1 MKIKAVIAVLLAVVM
16 AAALCACDGGA
27 EDAVYAQS
35 LRSLN
40 DMGPV
45 GAADRFAGKAVSGQT
60 KEIKRDPSMTVEEI
74 RVEEGQLVSAGDVL
88 FTYNNES
95 ANLNVETAKLEIETL
110 KNKITT
116 LNAQISELTKERNSA
131 ASSAKLAYTLE
142 IQGLEADVKETQY
155 TLGVKEKALKTLE
168 AAAGDTQVK
177 SEIDGRVTEI
187 NEEGGAGEDGSEKP
201 FITIVE
207 VGNLRIKGTINEMNR
222 GALNE
227 GDPVT
232 IRSRTDET
240 QTWQGVIQTIDWEN
254 AEKDDRNNYYFYGGE
269 SDEMTTSS
277 KYPFYITVEDPEGL
291 IVGQHVYIEPGEGA
305 AGRPEGL
312 TIPAW
317 FVNDADSAPWVWAVN
332 GRDRLEKREI
342 TLGDYDELTEKYAVL
357 SGLTLE
363 DYVAFPDE
371 TLKEGMKAE
380 KTDGFAPPDEGGF
393 YDGGMI
399 GEDGYEGGGMIGA
412 DGYEGDGLEGG
423 LYDGGEAFDDAE
435 ALDGADAGIADGGV
449 LFENATGEG
458 EKQD

>member
-1 MKIKAVIAVLLAVVM
+1 MKIKTIIVVLLVVVM
-16 AAALCACDGGA
+16 AAALCACNGG

-45 GAADRFAGKAVSGQT
+45 GVADRFAGMAVSGQT
-60 KEIKRDPSMTVEEI
+60 KEIKKDPSLTVEEI
-74 RVEEGQLVSAGDVL
+74 KVEEGQLVKAGDVL

-95 ANLNVETAKLEIETL
+95 ANLNVEEAKLEIETL

-116 LNAQISELTKERNSA
+116 LNSQISELTKERNSA
-131 ASSAKLAYTLE
+131 ASSDKLAYTLE
-142 IQGLEADVKETQY
+142 IQGLQADVKETQY
-155 TLGVKEKALKTLE
+155 TLGVKEKALKALE
-168 AAAGDTQVK
+168 KTAGDTQVK

-187 NEEGGAGEDGSEKP
+187 NENGGTTEDGNEKP

-207 VGNLRIKGTINEMNR
+207 VGNLRVKGTINEMNR

-254 AEKDDRNNYYFYGGE
+254 AEKEDRSNYGFYGGE

-291 IVGQHVYIEPGEGA
+291 IVGQHVYIEPGETVSNWSDQ
-305 AGRPEGL
+305 L
-312 TIPAW
+312 MIPAY
-317 FVNDADSAPWVWAVN
+317 FVNDADDAPWVWAVN

-342 TLGDYDELTEKYAVL
+342 TLGDYDETTEQYAVL
-357 SGLTLE
+357 TGLTLD

-371 TLKEGMKAE
+371 TLQPGMKAE
-380 KTDGFAPPDEGGF
+380 KIDGYAPADDGEFYDDAVFDGEAFENGAFEGETFDGDTVFNGAYADTADGFSADTADGFA
-393 YDGGMI
+393 
-399 GEDGYEGGGMIGA
+399 YE
-412 DGYEGDGLEGG
+412 E
-423 LYDGGEAFDDAE
+423 
-435 ALDGADAGIADGGV
+435 
-449 LFENATGEG
+449 ATGTHA
-458 EKQD
+458 D